1 MREHA
6 SSSALAFFLSYASA
20 LRILVVEDYA
30 PLRRA
35 VAKALRE
42 EGYSVDEA
50 ETGGEALLCA
60 SADAH
65 DVVLLDLMLPGLD
78 GMEILRRLR
87 AEGSKAQVLILT
99 ARDAVGDRVR
109 GLDLGADD
117 YLVKPFAMEE
127 LLARVRALV
136 RRRYERT
143 SPLVRVG
150 HLELDT
156 SRREARVAGEL
167 VKLTAREYALL
178 EYLALRTG
186 QVVSRTDIWQHI
198 YDDDA
203 STTSNVVDVYV
214 GYLRKKLERDELP
227 RLLHTRRGEGY
238 ILCVEGA

>member
-1 MREHA
+1 
-6 SSSALAFFLSYASA
+6 
-20 LRILVVEDYA
+20 LRILVVEDYV

-50 ETGGEALLCA
+50 ENGGEALACA
-60 SADAH
+60 AGDGH
-65 DVVLLDLMLPGLD
+65 DVVLLDLMLPGID
-78 GMEILRRLR
+78 GLEVLQRLR
-87 AEGSKAQVLILT
+87 SNASRAQVLILT

-117 YLVKPFAMEE
+117 YLAKPFAMEE

-143 SPLVRVG
+143 SPIVRVA

-156 SRREARVAGEL
+156 SRHEARIAGAL

-178 EYLALRTG
+178 EYLALRAG

-214 GYLRKKLERDELP
+214 GYLRKKLERADLP
-227 RLLHTRRGEGY
+227 RLLHTRRGAGY
-238 ILCVEGA
+238 ILCVDGE